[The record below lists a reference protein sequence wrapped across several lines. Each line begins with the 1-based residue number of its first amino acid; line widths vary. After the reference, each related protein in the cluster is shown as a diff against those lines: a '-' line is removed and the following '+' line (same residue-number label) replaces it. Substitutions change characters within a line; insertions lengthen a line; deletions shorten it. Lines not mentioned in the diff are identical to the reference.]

1 MTLNLEIMFKQKLT
15 VTDLVYTFYFYLILG
30 DDITR
35 DNQMT
40 EYIGTSFKLREND
53 YHMLGS
59 TEQLK

>member
-1 MTLNLEIMFKQKLT
+1 MTLNLEIMFKQKLK

>member
-1 MTLNLEIMFKQKLT
+1 MTLNLEIIFKQKLK
-15 VTDLVYTFYFYLILG
+15 VTDLVYTFCFYLILG